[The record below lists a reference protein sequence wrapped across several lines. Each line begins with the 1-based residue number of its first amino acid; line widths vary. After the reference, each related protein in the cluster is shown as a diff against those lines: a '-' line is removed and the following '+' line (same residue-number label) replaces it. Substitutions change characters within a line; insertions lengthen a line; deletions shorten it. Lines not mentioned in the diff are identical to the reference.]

1 MPISNHNLLY
11 LQCSVLSAQ
20 VEGLGQGVTAVRGD
34 GCRRVK
40 YGNFIL
46 ILYQCRK
53 IARKGVRR
61 VGFSCENAFGNAA
74 GTGFYY
80 GRLAVGVPVAL
91 QDACILCI

>member
-1 MPISNHNLLY
+1 
-11 LQCSVLSAQ
+11 
-20 VEGLGQGVTAVRGD
+20 LGQGVTAVRGD

-80 GRLAVGVPVAL
+80 GQLAVGVPVAL
-91 QDACILCI
+91 QDAVSSASEERGDRDAVREKGTVEVVVT

>member
-1 MPISNHNLLY
+1 
-11 LQCSVLSAQ
+11 
-20 VEGLGQGVTAVRGD
+20 LGQGVTAVRGD

-61 VGFSCENAFGNAA
+61 VGFSCEMLL
-74 GTGFYY
+74 GTPLEPVFITASWL
-80 GRLAVGVPVAL
+80 LASQLPCRMPVSSASEERGDR
-91 QDACILCI
+91 DAVREKGTVEVVVT

>member
-1 MPISNHNLLY
+1 M
-11 LQCSVLSAQ
+11 
-20 VEGLGQGVTAVRGD
+20 GQGVTAVRGD

-74 GTGFYY
+74 GTGFITASWL
-80 GRLAVGVPVAL
+80 LASQLPCRMPVSSASEERGDR
-91 QDACILCI
+91 DAVREKGTVEVVVT